1 MRAAVLFDL
10 DGTLWDSTFAI
21 APAWDRV
28 LSKAGR
34 RVTRED
40 MTGVM
45 GMTDRE
51 IGAAL
56 LPELDGEASTALV
69 RLASREEVPDIR
81 RTGGKLYPG
90 VADTLRILK
99 EEYDLY
105 IVSNCMDGYIQ
116 AFLYAHSQGQNF
128 RDYGCLGFPAQDK
141 ASNIRAIC
149 EKHHLEKA
157 IYVGDTASDGRAARA
172 AGLPFIHASY
182 GFGQA
187 DGADGVLNVFSELP
201 GLLETIWKER
211 NDHIGEE
218 RTMRDYRE
226 ETEKRVQ
233 FIRERLAESGAKG
246 IVYGNSGGKDSALVG
261 ILCKLACEDTV
272 GVTLPCESKRNFGED
287 MADGL
292 AVAEQFRIETR
303 NVDITPVKEAL
314 VAAVGP
320 VTELNK
326 AALTNM
332 NPRLRMITLYSI
344 GAAENRLVAGTGNRS
359 ERYMG
364 YFTKWGD
371 GACDFNP
378 IGDLTV
384 AEVYDFLRYLNAPE
398 NIIKKA
404 PSAGLFE
411 GQTDEQEMGVSYAA
425 IDTVVLGGEVSE
437 AEKAIID
444 RYHSRSEHKR
454 KMPPIYGE

>member
-1 MRAAVLFDL
+1 MRAAIIFDL
-10 DGTLWDSTFAI
+10 DGTLWDSTDTI

-28 LSKAGR
+28 LSRAGR

-40 MTGVM
+40 MTSVM

-56 LPELDGEASTALV
+56 LPELDGEESTALV
-69 RLASREEVPDIR
+69 RLASREEVPFIR
-81 RTGGKLYPG
+81 RYGGRLYPG
-90 VADTLRILK
+90 VADTLRRLAQ
-99 EEYDLY
+99 EYDLF

-116 AFLYAHSQGQNF
+116 AFLYAHSMGQYF
-128 RDYGCLGFPAQDK
+128 RDYACLGFPAQDK
-141 ASNIRAIC
+141 AANIRAVC
-149 EKHHLEKA
+149 EKYALKRA
-157 IYVGDTASDGRAARA
+157 VYVGDTASDGRAARL
-172 AGLPFIHASY
+172 AGLPFFHATY
-182 GFGQA
+182 GFGET
-187 DGADGVLNVFSELP
+187 DGADGVLREFSALP
-201 GLLETIWKER
+201 ALLNTFWNGRIQ
-211 NDHIGEE
+211 EE
-218 RTMRDYRE
+218 KTMRDYRE

-261 ILCKLACEDTV
+261 ILCKLACENTV

-292 AVAEQFRIETR
+292 AVAEQYRIETR
-303 NVDITPVKEAL
+303 NVDITPVKQAL
-314 VAAVGP
+314 VAAVEP
-320 VTELNK
+320 VTELNR

-332 NPRLRMITLYSI
+332 NPRLRMTVLYAV

-398 NIIKKA
+398 NIIRKA

-425 IDTVVLGGEVSE
+425 IDRVVLGGEVSE
-437 AEKAIID
+437 KEKAIID

-454 KMPPIYGE
+454 KLPPIYGE